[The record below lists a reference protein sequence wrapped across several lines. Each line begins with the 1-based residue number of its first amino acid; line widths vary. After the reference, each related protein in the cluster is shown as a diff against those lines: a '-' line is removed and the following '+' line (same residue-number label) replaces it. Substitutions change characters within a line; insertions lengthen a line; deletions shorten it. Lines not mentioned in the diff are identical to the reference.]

1 MFAKKRILTFMKSG
15 VSISSVIMNLV
26 INIIN
31 SEWYQKICIFLGL
44 LMLIP
49 VELRLNEGKYL
60 NALFNVVIAFVVV
73 FTNVVRLHAK
83 KKLMNNI
90 KYVSV
95 VDGQIIKK

>member
-1 MFAKKRILTFMKSG
+1 M
-15 VSISSVIMNLV
+15 ISNVIMNLV

-31 SEWYQKICIFLGL
+31 SEWYQKVCIFLGL

-60 NALFNVVIAFVVV
+60 NALFNVLIAFVVV

-83 KKLMNNI
+83 KKLMNSI
-90 KYVSV
+90 KQVIV
-95 VDGQIIKK
+95 TGKQHQ

>member
-1 MFAKKRILTFMKSG
+1 M
-15 VSISSVIMNLV
+15 ISNVIMNLV

-31 SEWYQKICIFLGL
+31 SEWYQKVCIFLGL

-60 NALFNVVIAFVVV
+60 NALFNVLIAFVVV

-83 KKLMNNI
+83 KKLMNSI

>member
-1 MFAKKRILTFMKSG
+1 MLDFMKRYDKIDG
-15 VSISSVIMNLV
+15 IVMNLI

-49 VELRLNEGKYL
+49 VELRLNEGKYI
-60 NALFNVVIAFVVV
+60 NALFNMVVAFVVV
-73 FTNVVRLHAK
+73 VTNIVRLHAR

>member
-1 MFAKKRILTFMKSG
+1 M
-15 VSISSVIMNLV
+15 ISNVIMNLV
-26 INIIN
+26 LNIIN
-31 SEWYQKICIFLGL
+31 SEWYQKVCIFLGL

-60 NALFNVVIAFVVV
+60 NALFNVLIAFVVV

>member
-1 MFAKKRILTFMKSG
+1 M
-15 VSISSVIMNLV
+15 ISNVIMNLV
-26 INIIN
+26 LNIIN
-31 SEWYQKICIFLGL
+31 SEWYQKVCIFLGL

-60 NALFNVVIAFVVV
+60 NALFNVLIAFVVV

-83 KKLMNNI
+83 KKMMNSI

>member
-1 MFAKKRILTFMKSG
+1 M
-15 VSISSVIMNLV
+15 ISNVIMNLV

-31 SEWYQKICIFLGL
+31 SEWYQKVCIFLGL

-60 NALFNVVIAFVVV
+60 NALFNVLIAFVVV

-83 KKLMNNI
+83 KKLMNSI
-90 KYVSV
+90 KYVRIS
-95 VDGQIIKK
+95 

>member
-1 MFAKKRILTFMKSG
+1 MKSG

-26 INIIN
+26 LNIIN

-60 NALFNVVIAFVVV
+60 NALFNAVIAFVVV

-83 KKLMNNI
+83 KKMMNSI